1 MEKMMILILIM
12 IGVIGSESM
21 SIKIDGDSCPLP
33 SQLKPT
39 YDFNWKSKSG
49 EWENAAATTD
59 YMMLA
64 LSW

>member
-1 MEKMMILILIM
+1 MMILILIM
-12 IGVIGSESM
+12 ISVIGSATM
-21 SIKIDGDSCPLP
+21 NIKMDGDSCPLP

-49 EWENAAATTD
+49 EWQNAATPTD